1 MDDCIEREPLLKAFK
16 EKCCQDCPGGYS
28 HQQCHSWCDAA
39 SEIEMIENAPAVNNT
54 PQQWQNSR
62 LHPPTEADADRTG
75 GIIVWAAAS
84 RHLDV
89 TFWQNVVLYPQD
101 LPFWMPAHE
110 PSKSKEQKMNSI
122 LYIDDNGKAELYDDD
137 YNITIFCKDEQEQ
150 QRAMKRLETANRMR
164 WHDAKTDPPEDSR
177 DVIVYRDGIGSVMGF
192 FDHEIHKRW
201 LDANTCAFLDDV
213 THWMEKPEDPEKTEE
228 GDPE

>member
-1 MDDCIEREPLLKAFK
+1 MIISIAFLTSYYWPPLPL
-16 EKCCQDCPGGYS
+16 D
-28 HQQCHSWCDAA
+28 
-39 SEIEMIENAPAVNNT
+39 T
-54 PQQWQNSR
+54 PLTVPWPN
-62 LHPPTEADADRTG
+62 
-75 GIIVWAAAS
+75 
-84 RHLDV
+84 
-89 TFWQNVVLYPQD
+89 
-101 LPFWMPAHE
+101 
-110 PSKSKEQKMNSI
+110 
-122 LYIDDNGKAELYDDD
+122 DD

-150 QRAMKRLETANRMR
+150 QRAMKRLEVANRMR

>member
-1 MDDCIEREPLLKAFK
+1 
-16 EKCCQDCPGGYS
+16 
-28 HQQCHSWCDAA
+28 
-39 SEIEMIENAPAVNNT
+39 
-54 PQQWQNSR
+54 
-62 LHPPTEADADRTG
+62 
-75 GIIVWAAAS
+75 
-84 RHLDV
+84 
-89 TFWQNVVLYPQD
+89 
-101 LPFWMPAHE
+101 
-110 PSKSKEQKMNSI
+110 MNSI

-150 QRAMKRLETANRMR
+150 QRAMKRLKVANRMR
-164 WHDAKTDPPEDSR
+164 WHDAKTDPPFMRNSEIACPDAVSMGER

-228 GDPE
+228 GDSE

>member
-1 MDDCIEREPLLKAFK
+1 
-16 EKCCQDCPGGYS
+16 
-28 HQQCHSWCDAA
+28 
-39 SEIEMIENAPAVNNT
+39 
-54 PQQWQNSR
+54 
-62 LHPPTEADADRTG
+62 
-75 GIIVWAAAS
+75 
-84 RHLDV
+84 
-89 TFWQNVVLYPQD
+89 
-101 LPFWMPAHE
+101 
-110 PSKSKEQKMNSI
+110 MNSI
-122 LYIDDNGKAELYDDD
+122 LCIDDNGKAELYDDD

-213 THWMEKPEDPEKTEE
+213 THWMEKPEDPKKKRKREILNEMHFSKTESVSILRRTTATRH
-228 GDPE
+228 GAFAH

>member
-1 MDDCIEREPLLKAFK
+1 MDDYIEREPLLKAFK

>member
-1 MDDCIEREPLLKAFK
+1 
-16 EKCCQDCPGGYS
+16 
-28 HQQCHSWCDAA
+28 
-39 SEIEMIENAPAVNNT
+39 
-54 PQQWQNSR
+54 
-62 LHPPTEADADRTG
+62 
-75 GIIVWAAAS
+75 
-84 RHLDV
+84 
-89 TFWQNVVLYPQD
+89 
-101 LPFWMPAHE
+101 
-110 PSKSKEQKMNSI
+110 MNSI
-122 LYIDDNGKAELYDDD
+122 LYIDDSGKAELYDDD

-150 QRAMKRLETANRMR
+150 QRAMKRLKVANRMR
-164 WHDAKTDPPEDSR
+164 WHDAKTDPPEDGR

>member
-1 MDDCIEREPLLKAFK
+1 MATGHTRFGSVTAYARKSTTPCRERCSFFTSHPSLL
-16 EKCCQDCPGGYS
+16 S
-28 HQQCHSWCDAA
+28 
-39 SEIEMIENAPAVNNT
+39 
-54 PQQWQNSR
+54 
-62 LHPPTEADADRTG
+62 
-75 GIIVWAAAS
+75 
-84 RHLDV
+84 
-89 TFWQNVVLYPQD
+89 
-101 LPFWMPAHE
+101 
-110 PSKSKEQKMNSI
+110 
-122 LYIDDNGKAELYDDD
+122 IDDNGKAELYDDD

>member
-62 LHPPTEADADRTG
+62 LHPPTEVDADRTG

-89 TFWQNVVLYPQD
+89 TFWQNVVLYPED

-110 PSKSKEQKMNSI
+110 PSKSKEEKMNSI
-122 LYIDDNGKAELYDDD
+122 LYIDDTGKAELYDDD

-150 QRAMKRLETANRMR
+150 QRAMKRLEVANRML

-228 GDPE
+228 GDLE

>member
-1 MDDCIEREPLLKAFK
+1 MDDYIEREPLLKAFK

-62 LHPPTEADADRTG
+62 LHPPTETDADRTG

-101 LPFWMPAHE
+101 FPFWMPAHE
-110 PSKSKEQKMNSI
+110 PSESKEKKMNSI

>member
-1 MDDCIEREPLLKAFK
+1 
-16 EKCCQDCPGGYS
+16 
-28 HQQCHSWCDAA
+28 
-39 SEIEMIENAPAVNNT
+39 
-54 PQQWQNSR
+54 
-62 LHPPTEADADRTG
+62 
-75 GIIVWAAAS
+75 
-84 RHLDV
+84 
-89 TFWQNVVLYPQD
+89 
-101 LPFWMPAHE
+101 
-110 PSKSKEQKMNSI
+110 MNSI

-228 GDPE
+228 GEAPEVPEDIPEDRATDDADVVLAEAELAIDK

>member
-1 MDDCIEREPLLKAFK
+1 
-16 EKCCQDCPGGYS
+16 
-28 HQQCHSWCDAA
+28 
-39 SEIEMIENAPAVNNT
+39 
-54 PQQWQNSR
+54 
-62 LHPPTEADADRTG
+62 
-75 GIIVWAAAS
+75 
-84 RHLDV
+84 
-89 TFWQNVVLYPQD
+89 
-101 LPFWMPAHE
+101 
-110 PSKSKEQKMNSI
+110 MNSI
-122 LYIDDNGKAELYDDD
+122 LYIDDNCKAELYDDD

-164 WHDAKTDPPEDSR
+164 WHDAKADPPEDSR